1 MMLNKK
7 HRDSAS
13 LSTLEAFLKRAQL
26 LDAWAQY
33 PLDYTLL
40 APDNAAFEAFEAA
53 DGKLFQALMEDDGWV
68 FHLQWILLYH
78 VVDEKM
84 WSDDLKDGDELTMYT
99 TEVRGGATDA
109 LTDRRL
115 L

>member
-1 MMLNKK
+1 MKQ
-7 HRDSAS
+7 
-13 LSTLEAFLKRAQL
+13 AQL

-40 APDNAAFEAFEAA
+40 APDNAAFEAFKAA
-53 DGKLFQALMEDDGWV
+53 DGKLFEALMEDDGWV

-78 VVDEKM
+78 VVEKKM

-99 TEVRGGATDA
+99 TEVRGGATVHNNQPNTLMILFFLCVLNRFDC
-109 LTDRRL
+109 RR
-115 L
+115 